1 MRGIMKRSRSIALLA
16 MGVSALALTACGEDE
31 TPVGVYTSVDQCI
44 ADKQYTEQECRASFE
59 TAKREHTRVAPRY
72 ATVADCEADF
82 GPGKCERATATT
94 TTTTTT
100 TSFWPIFA
108 GYMLGRAI
116 GGAAAPAAQPLYRTQ
131 GDGRFRTGDNRV
143 VTNKTG
149 FQPVP
154 ASTTS
159 APSTKT
165 GTISRGGFGS
175 SGRVYGSTGS
185 SGRTGSSSGG

>member
-1 MRGIMKRSRSIALLA
+1 MRAIMKRSRSIALLA

-31 TPVGVYTSVDQCI
+31 TPVGVYTSVEQCI
-44 ADKQYTEQECRASFE
+44 ADKQYSEQECRTSFE

-82 GPGKCERATATT
+82 GPGKCERATSTT
-94 TTTTTT
+94 TTTST

-116 GGAAAPAAQPLYRTQ
+116 GGAPAPSAQPLYRTQ
-131 GDGRFRTGDNRV
+131 GDPNFRTGDNRV

-154 ASTTS
+154 ASTTQP
-159 APSTKT
+159 ATTKT
-165 GTISRGGFGS
+165 STMSRGGFGA
-175 SGRVYGSTGS
+175 SGRVYGSS
-185 SGRTGSSSGG
+185 SSGGRTGSSSSGG